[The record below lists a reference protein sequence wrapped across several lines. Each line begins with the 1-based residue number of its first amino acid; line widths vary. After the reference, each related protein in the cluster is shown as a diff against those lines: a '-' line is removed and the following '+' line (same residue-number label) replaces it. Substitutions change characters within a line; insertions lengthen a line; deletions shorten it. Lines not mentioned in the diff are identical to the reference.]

1 MKTER
6 SYPRYTVTPKGE
18 AWLKGGHPW
27 VYEDEITQAPDR
39 PPKTAA
45 WWMW

>member
-27 VYEDEITQAPDR
+27 VYEDETPRPPTR